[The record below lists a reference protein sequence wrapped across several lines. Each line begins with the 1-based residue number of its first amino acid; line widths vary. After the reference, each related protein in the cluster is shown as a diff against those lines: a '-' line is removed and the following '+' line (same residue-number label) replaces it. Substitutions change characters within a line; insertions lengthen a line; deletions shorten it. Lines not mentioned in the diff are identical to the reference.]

1 MLIAVAMVTI
11 LFTVHR
17 FFSARVYSVYEI
29 HGSSAN
35 MLDSVYEIH
44 GSSAN
49 MLDSV
54 YETNGSSANMLDSVY
69 ETHGSSANML
79 DSVYETHGSSANMLD
94 SVYETHGSSANMLD
108 KMESLLL
115 SCKAYAQKNLLVL
128 ECTNFKVS
136 ANTSWKIVIGFLYGS
151 SFFHVPSDQQYKHN
165 TRWWVKVKEWQPNV

>member
-1 MLIAVAMVTI
+1 MVTI

-29 HGSSAN
+29 H
-35 MLDSVYEIH
+35 
-44 GSSAN
+44 
-49 MLDSV
+49 
-54 YETNGSSANMLDSVY
+54 GSSANMLDSVY

-128 ECTNFKVS
+128 ECTIFKVS
-136 ANTSWKIVIGFLYGS
+136 ANTSWKIVIGFLHGS
-151 SFFHVPSDQQYKHN
+151 SFFHIPSEYKHN
-165 TRWWVKVKEWQPNV
+165 TRWWVRVKEWHHNV